1 MIKTGPTY
9 KRLLLLALIAF
20 LKNPSQ
26 TLIRKVWTEV
36 SQSTKEGIGY
46 KRAIQALRDQLNVKI
61 ILNNSPSCG
70 VKGGLLFVQNWGVID
85 PISLY
90 LTFKEELIAIGFTE
104 DHIKSI
110 QSIEKMVHSLRN

>member
-20 LKNPSQ
+20 LKTPSQ
-26 TLIRKVWTEV
+26 TLIRKVWIEV
-36 SQSTKEGIGY
+36 SETTKEGIGY

-61 ILNNSPSCG
+61 ILNDSPSCG
-70 VKGGLLFVQNWGVID
+70 IKGGLLFVQNWGVID
-85 PISLY
+85 PLSLY
-90 LTFKEELIAIGFTE
+90 LTFRDELFAIGFTE

-110 QSIEKMVHSLRN
+110 QSIEKIVVSLRS